1 MSIDVGWGS
10 SNTAIIVSRFVN
22 GKVQIIYSKDFTR
35 AVFSDIID
43 EIRRLYNKCNGK
55 DNLQCIIID
64 AANTELYIA
73 LCQKFKQ
80 NPSLEYLR
88 EKQLHAKKVNRP
100 LEEYLFVC
108 PVAFGSQTHGGQQL
122 LAHTRR
128 IIEEQEDE
136 DGSALVGIAKTKQ
149 FEDLIT
155 SCRSAYA
162 VEDKLDKER
171 TVFADSF
178 DALRMNLSYYKFD
191 K

>member
-1 MSIDVGWGS
+1 MSQLI
-10 SNTAIIVSRFVN
+10 
-22 GKVQIIYSKDFTR
+22 
-35 AVFSDIID
+35 
-43 EIRRLYNKCNGK
+43 
-55 DNLQCIIID
+55 
-64 AANTELYIA
+64 
-73 LCQKFKQ
+73 Q

-108 PVAFGSQTHGGQQL
+108 PIAFGSQTHGGQQL

-128 IIEEQEDE
+128 IIEEEE
-136 DGSALVGIAKTKQ
+136 ESDGTALVGIAKTKQ

-162 VEDKLDKER
+162 VEDKLDKDR
-171 TVFADSF
+171 TVFPDSF
-178 DALRMNLSYYKFD
+178 DALRLNLSYYKFD